1 MSASHLTVL
10 SPPEVAGVPVVVPA
24 VPALSVP
31 LPPAPEPIIE
41 AAGLAA
47 PMPVAPTPT
56 GETLTA
62 RVKRLQAEAKALAC
76 EQIGALEQKLIEVAQ
91 LAEEIAD
98 GGDAY
103 PVGAREI
110 ARRLAEEAPQKAQ
123 TLHAIAHRA

>member
-10 SPPEVAGVPVVVPA
+10 SPPEVAGVPVVVPT

-31 LPPAPEPIIE
+31 LPTASEAAPE
-41 AAGLAA
+41 AA
-47 PMPVAPTPT
+47 PVPAA
-56 GETLTA
+56 GETLTQ
-62 RVKRLQAEAKALAC
+62 RVKRLQAEAKALASQ
-76 EQIGALEQKLIEVAQ
+76 QIGALEQKLIEVAQ

-123 TLHAIAHRA
+123 TLHAIAHRN